1 MTINQRSKALD
12 KGLVDD
18 LLTQRR
24 DRFRRLKQEDQHD
37 RYIIL
42 AGGGAGSANS
52 GDEQTNEKTK
62 KQSTAH
68 MLLRILCL
76 GFIVPICESS
86 DDTSV
91 KIPERDGFD
100 VNDAISFIKSL
111 LSERPDVLSHTF
123 HAKKS
128 NSAFSSFSTTLLPWI
143 LPRLLCASAMSC
155 FRFTDTLKE
164 DSKKL
169 SQKLIQLAV
178 ILLRT
183 SIIKIVGGAETAR
196 QSMEEMLRASILAL
210 AGIGAPSFDNRQ
222 PPPLRYTPQHKV
234 APDAPFTTFYN
245 SPSSEV
251 HKAAEK
257 IQENMSEGIGGVW
270 MQEDHATFTP
280 SWNRVGQHERSQ
292 LAHAL
297 FFNTCDVLI
306 RISIASPDL
315 FADLGNL
322 AGDLL
327 YSNWACKIGDEMLPC
342 GNLRQGV
349 LDRRKEVVQYALLAN
364 TVTLTKETGERLHSI
379 LTEEGTISINR
390 EGKRMNAHGRLQEWK
405 KGVNGKM
412 EMLGESTHSLSSLV
426 KYGLVKRQRSTRL
439 LASQQIIKI
448 ISKMLFEGES
458 REYQRFD
465 SFFADF
471 HTLLKTCNARIKE
484 TALLCLFGLGSVV
497 SSLKSEV
504 EANNVQG
511 KVLQLLTLQLGSDP
525 LTKALAFSAITDL
538 AKKQECTTFQLLAPH
553 LNIIAP
559 EIVERMSKTPT
570 LFLEI
575 LQLTMQNQSKFL
587 RATLQFT
594 LPRIIEVQDDKT
606 LNLIAK
612 GIGLD
617 VQTMCFNNAPA
628 VLKSLLMIL
637 PIAKRDHSIQIF
649 ISKVRGTDENT
660 EENFNDGSVDSHIT
674 LKSLLKGYSVELLG
688 HLVSNLGDPLPSQRK
703 RAQEGLQYM
712 SATLN
717 DRQRA
722 NLSTQSR
729 SAALSQYL
737 KEEILAILS
746 WLNEELMNVHGKK
759 SISHKAKVARSI
771 GALIGIVGESIS
783 SVTPQLM
790 ATLNTTMQV
799 KELMLPTLESWN
811 TFVTIVRDENTGPF
825 IGQTA
830 AAFLAS
836 WPKFGKAEKVA
847 ANSILTYIVVD
858 NYAKFAAYLNN
869 GEFPDLSEIRKDI
882 PEVWEKLSI
891 SAKKQTPKRPEE
903 RLAAI
908 LGRVA
913 NENASMC
920 GQALQ
925 ELRVFLLRENNFL
938 DEATTGNVFDPVIG
952 KLVRVLF
959 DTMARDDEEIRD
971 LSLENLGIVGAIDP
985 DRLPVLDERQTNMPL
1000 NDFNDKDELTT
1011 FAVSLIADV
1020 LVGAYKAT
1028 HDTKHQSALAYAIQ
1042 ELLKFCGFTSALL
1055 PAGLASAT
1063 GLGGS
1068 RKESANANSVS
1079 LKTRQRWNAHLAIHV
1094 ETLAPLLESKYLVH
1108 HSESTVRTRPFYTST
1123 KSFKEWIQS
1132 WTNTLIVEIK
1142 GDYASTVFDV
1152 FRSVIRD
1159 HDLSIAQHI
1168 LPDLVLNAVISQ
1180 GDESMHDVH
1189 TEIISVLQD
1198 QVSGS
1203 PKSYSERAAQV
1214 VFGILDHLS
1223 VWQRARQREKTR
1235 ANATGAGESDVNKPK
1250 RSTRRDVAE
1259 VAIQQVENLM
1269 EAIPTDLMAKASLRC
1284 RAYARSLLNHE
1295 KRIRLL
1301 QSASEDTGRNAE
1313 VQENLED
1320 LHMIYANLEE
1330 PDGMEG
1336 VSCFVLR
1343 PSLDHQIREHE
1354 STGRWTSAQSCWEV
1368 KIQESPKDLELHIG
1382 LLRCLRNLGHY
1393 DTMRM
1398 HIRGVVASA
1407 GSQSKVWQDRLSAF
1421 YVEGSCILS
1430 DWDEVRKSINSS
1442 MRTPQLAMARVMLA
1456 MHDHDVVAFQ
1466 SSIRDARRLVGKS
1479 LIGRNKGKSDYL
1491 GEYETVS
1498 QLHILHEF
1506 SMIGQALG
1514 LIEHGS
1520 SESGV
1525 SSLPS
1530 AQSSLHSMND
1540 LNKALN
1546 IRLDSTLP
1554 SFRTREPILSMR
1566 RSALSTRSDANLKEL
1581 AGQCWIASSK
1591 IARREGHFQ
1600 TSYSAALQASQ
1611 WKVPLAFVQHA
1622 KLLAINDQNQ
1632 AALQE
1637 MNNSLRN
1644 LSGMDQS
1651 WNHSLANAHLFC
1663 ARLAEASGR
1672 HHPNEIVEFYK
1683 YCSELDPKSEKIWY
1697 QLGRYYDQLQE
1708 KDSSDQSGGRIGN
1721 PLVQHYNTCKYF
1733 LHAANYG
1740 TKYFYRTIPRVLTI
1754 WLTIGDDEN
1763 LLNALRKAMTSATST
1778 SNGASKSKTKSL
1790 DSASL
1795 EHIAQFKKINDM
1807 IRRAI
1812 RNIAPYQWL
1821 AVFPQLVSRV
1831 VHRNDSVWKT
1841 LQELIAYTVEVYPD
1855 QAMWIMV
1862 AGLQSTDRNRRD
1874 RFLEIVNRVKATVKA
1889 VNETRHI
1896 AKTIDQMIKMAKE
1909 LLYLCDCPVDAEVK
1923 KMEMGTKFPSL
1934 LALAKRG
1941 DVILPM
1947 QNSLSVTMPPTFSAD
1962 KDYKVFDDD
1971 IPRIVDLDNTIEVMH
1986 SLQRPRKII
1995 IKASDGKSYAFLCK
2009 PKDDLRK
2016 DARLMEF
2023 DSMINNLLQSNP
2035 DSRKRRLYIRT
2046 YAVVTLNEECGL
2058 IEWVPNTIGLRHVL
2072 HRLYANRGIHLYT
2085 QQIKVDMEAARKD
2098 PKKAGEIF
2106 TKKVLTKYPPVFHE
2120 WFLTMFP
2127 EPSSWLIA
2135 RSNYGRTL
2143 AVMSMVGHVLGL
2155 GDRHGE
2161 NILFDSVSGDTVH
2174 VDLNCLF
2181 DKGSTFEIPERVPF
2195 RLTQN
2200 LVDGLGITGVEGV
2213 FRKAAEIT
2221 MNILREHKDS
2231 LMSVLEA
2238 MVHDPLVEWN
2248 LEGSKSKA
2256 TGSRADPRIAEARKA
2271 LDPISRKLL
2280 GQLRRHGHHG
2290 AWSSVHSTN
2299 ALVDAL
2305 IRDATSSTL
2314 LAQMYIGWASYL

>member
-1 MTINQRSKALD
+1 MTIMQKSKTLD
-12 KGLVDD
+12 KVLVDD

-24 DRFRRLKQEDQHD
+24 DRFRRLKQEEQHD
-37 RYIIL
+37 RYIIPNPNV
-42 AGGGAGSANS
+42 GGGSES
-52 GDEQTNEKTK
+52 IIEDDSNEKTK

-76 GFIVPICESS
+76 GFIVPICQPLDIGHHNTLEQN
-86 DDTSV
+86 
-91 KIPERDGFD
+91 GFGID
-100 VNDAISFIKSL
+100 DAISFITNL
-111 LSERPDVLSHTF
+111 LSERPGVLTHTF
-123 HAKKS
+123 HTKKS
-128 NSAFSSFSTTLLPWI
+128 NSNSSPVSTTLLPWI
-143 LPRLLCASAMSC
+143 LPRLICASAMSC
-155 FRFTDTLKE
+155 CRSTDTST
-164 DSKKL
+164 DQ
-169 SQKLIQLAV
+169 SQKLTRKLVQLAV
-178 ILLRT
+178 IILRT
-183 SIIKIVGGAETAR
+183 SIVKTTGGAEKAR
-196 QSMEEMLRASILAL
+196 QGMEELLRASILAL
-210 AGIGAPSFDNRQ
+210 AGIGVPSFDNRQ
-222 PPPLRYTPQHKV
+222 PPPLQYSPQHKV
-234 APDAPFTTFYN
+234 APDAPFTKYYDI
-245 SPSSEV
+245 SSID
-251 HKAAEK
+251 AQ
-257 IQENMSEGIGGVW
+257 IDQDSISDGIGGVW

-280 SWNRVGQHERSQ
+280 EWNKLSQHERSQ

-306 RISIASPDL
+306 RASLASPEL
-315 FADLGNL
+315 LADLGNL

-327 YSNWACKIGDEMLPC
+327 YSNWVCKIGDEMLPC
-342 GNLRQGV
+342 GKLRQSV
-349 LDRRKEVVQYALLAN
+349 QDRRKETINYAVLAN
-364 TVTLTKETGERLHSI
+364 KVTLTKETEERLHSI
-379 LTEEGTISINR
+379 LLEREPHVTKTQNNR
-390 EGKRMNAHGRLQEWK
+390 IKSNGKLQDWK
-405 KGVNGKM
+405 KGINAKIDD
-412 EMLGESTHSLSSLV
+412 LGESAHHLQSLV
-426 KYGLVKRQRSTRL
+426 LDGLSKKQRSTRL

-448 ISKMLFEGES
+448 VSKMLIEGEN
-458 REYQRFD
+458 REYRRFE
-465 SFFADF
+465 SFFQNF
-471 HTLLKTCNARIKE
+471 HDLLKTRNVRVKE
-484 TALLCLFGLGSVV
+484 TALLCLLGLGNIV
-497 SSLKSEV
+497 STMRSEV
-504 EANNVQG
+504 EANYVQG
-511 KVLQLLTLQLGSDP
+511 KVLQFLTLQLGSDP
-525 LTKALAFSAITDL
+525 LTKAVAFSAITEL
-538 AKKQECTTFQLLAPH
+538 ATKQECTTFQLLAPH
-553 LNIIAP
+553 LSIIAP
-559 EIVERMSKTPT
+559 EVVERMSKTPT

-587 RATLQFT
+587 QATLQFT
-594 LPRIIEVQDDKT
+594 IPRIIEVRDDKT

-628 VLKSLLMIL
+628 VLKALLMIL
-637 PIAKRDHSIQIF
+637 PAPKRDHSMQMF
-649 ISKVRGTDENT
+649 INKVRG
-660 EENFNDGSVDSHIT
+660 SVGDSEGRANEGAVGGIT

-688 HLVSNLGDPLPSQRK
+688 HLVSNLGDPLPMQRK

-712 SATLN
+712 SATLK

-729 SAALSQYL
+729 SVALSQYL

-759 SISHKAKVARSI
+759 SMSHKAKVARSI

-836 WPKFGKAEKVA
+836 WPKFGKSEKVA
-847 ANSILTYIVVD
+847 ANSILTYVVVD
-858 NYAKFAAYLNN
+858 NYAKFETYLNN
-869 GEFPDLSEIRKDI
+869 GEFPDLSEIKKDI
-882 PEVWEKLSI
+882 PEVWEKLSS

-908 LGRVA
+908 IGRVA

-925 ELRVFLLRENNFL
+925 ELRVFLLRENDFL
-938 DEATTGNVFDPVIG
+938 DEATTGNVFEPVIG
-952 KLVRVLF
+952 KLIRALF
-959 DTMARDDEEIRD
+959 ETMARDDEDIRD

-985 DRLPVLDERQTNMPL
+985 DRLPVLDEGQTNVPL
-1000 NDFNDKDELTT
+1000 NDFNDKEELTT

-1042 ELLKFCGFTSALL
+1042 ELLKFCGFTTALL
-1055 PAGLASAT
+1055 PVGSAST
-1063 GLGGS
+1063 TNLGGA
-1068 RKESANANSVS
+1068 RKEGANHGSVS
-1079 LKTRQRWNAHLAIHV
+1079 LKTRQRWNAHLAVHV

-1108 HSESTVRTRPFYTST
+1108 HSESTVKARPFYTST

-1132 WTNTLIVEIK
+1132 WTNSLIVEIK
-1142 GDYASTVFDV
+1142 GDHASAVFDV

-1168 LPDLVLNAVISQ
+1168 LPDLVLNAVVSQ
-1180 GDESMHDVH
+1180 DEDSLHDVH
-1189 TEIISVLQD
+1189 QEIIAVLQD
-1198 QVSGS
+1198 QVTDS
-1203 PKSYSERAAQV
+1203 PKLHSERAAQV
-1214 VFGILDHLS
+1214 IFGILDHLS
-1223 VWQRARQREKTR
+1223 VWQRARQREKSREKAST
-1235 ANATGAGESDVNKPK
+1235 NAEGDANKPK
-1250 RSTRRDVAE
+1250 RSSRRDAAE
-1259 VAIQQVENLM
+1259 MAIQRVENLM
-1269 EAIPTDLMAKASLRC
+1269 ADIPTDLMAKASLRC

-1301 QSASEDTGRNAE
+1301 KSVSEDARTNPE
-1313 VQENLED
+1313 IQESLED
-1320 LHMIYANLEE
+1320 LHLIYANLEE

-1407 GSQSKVWQDRLSAF
+1407 GTQSAIWQDRLSAF

-1430 DWDEVRKSINSS
+1430 DWDEVRKSINTSTL
-1442 MRTPQLAMARVMLA
+1442 TPQLAMARVMLA

-1466 SSIRDARRLVGKS
+1466 SSTKDARRLVGKS
-1479 LIGRNKGKSDYL
+1479 LIGRNKSKSDYL

-1498 QLHILHEF
+1498 QLHMLHEF

-1514 LIEHGS
+1514 LIDHKTS
-1520 SESGV
+1520 KSGL
-1525 SSLPS
+1525 SSLRSSDPS
-1530 AQSSLHSMND
+1530 LNSISD

-1546 IRLDSTLP
+1546 IRLNSTLP

-1591 IARREGHFQ
+1591 IARREGHLQ

-1637 MNNSLRN
+1637 LKNCLKNTSD
-1644 LSGMDQS
+1644 MDPS

-1672 HHPNEIVEFYK
+1672 HQPNEVVELYK
-1683 YCSELDPKSEKIWY
+1683 HCSVLDPKSEKMWY
-1697 QLGRYYDQLQE
+1697 QLGRYYDQVQE
-1708 KDSSDQSGGRIGN
+1708 KDSSDQSGARIGN
-1721 PLVQHYNTCKYF
+1721 PLVQHYYTCKYF
-1733 LHAANYG
+1733 LWAANFG

-1754 WLTIGDDEN
+1754 WLTIGDDED
-1763 LLNALRKAMTSATST
+1763 LVIALRKAATSAANT
-1778 SNGASKSKTKSL
+1778 SNGATKTKAKSL
-1790 DSASL
+1790 DSTSL
-1795 EHIAQFKKINDM
+1795 EHIAQFRKINDM
-1807 IRRAI
+1807 VRRAI
-1812 RNIAPYQWL
+1812 KNIAPYQWL

-1831 VHRNDSVWKT
+1831 AHRNESVWKI
-1841 LQELIAYTVEVYPD
+1841 LQELIAHTVEVYPD

-1862 AGLQSTDRNRRD
+1862 AGLQSTDRSRRD
-1874 RFLEIVNRVKATVKA
+1874 RFSEIVNRVKATVKSA
-1889 VNETRHI
+1889 NETRHT

-1909 LLYLCDCPVDAEVK
+1909 LLYLCDCPVDSDVK
-1923 KMEMGTKFPSL
+1923 KMEMSSKFPNLLSL
-1934 LALAKRG
+1934 ARRG

-1962 KDYKVFDDD
+1962 KDYKVFDDE
-1971 IPRIVDLDNTIEVMH
+1971 IPRIIDFGETIEVMH

-1995 IKASDGKSYAFLCK
+1995 IKASNGKSYAFLCK

-2058 IEWVPNTIGLRHVL
+2058 IEWVPNTVGLRHVL
-2072 HRLYANRGIHLYT
+2072 HRLYENRNIHLYT
-2085 QQIKVDMEAARKD
+2085 QTIKVDMEAARKD

-2106 TKKVLTKYPPVFHE
+2106 TKKVLSKYPPVFHE

-2181 DKGSTFEIPERVPF
+2181 DKGTTFEIPERVPF

-2200 LVDGLGITGVEGV
+2200 LVDALGITGVEGV

-2221 MNILREHKDS
+2221 MSILREHKDS

-2248 LEGSKSKA
+2248 LESGKSKT
-2256 TGSRADPRIAEARKA
+2256 TGTRADPRVAEARKA

-2280 GQLRRHGHHG
+2280 GQLRRHGHQG
-2290 AWSSVHSTN
+2290 TWSSVHSTN

>member
-1 MTINQRSKALD
+1 MEGENREY
-12 KGLVDD
+12 
-18 LLTQRR
+18 RR
-24 DRFRRLKQEDQHD
+24 
-37 RYIIL
+37 
-42 AGGGAGSANS
+42 
-52 GDEQTNEKTK
+52 
-62 KQSTAH
+62 
-68 MLLRILCL
+68 
-76 GFIVPICESS
+76 
-86 DDTSV
+86 
-91 KIPERDGFD
+91 FD
-100 VNDAISFIKSL
+100 
-111 LSERPDVLSHTF
+111 P
-123 HAKKS
+123 
-128 NSAFSSFSTTLLPWI
+128 
-143 LPRLLCASAMSC
+143 
-155 FRFTDTLKE
+155 
-164 DSKKL
+164 
-169 SQKLIQLAV
+169 
-178 ILLRT
+178 
-183 SIIKIVGGAETAR
+183 
-196 QSMEEMLRASILAL
+196 
-210 AGIGAPSFDNRQ
+210 
-222 PPPLRYTPQHKV
+222 
-234 APDAPFTTFYN
+234 
-245 SPSSEV
+245 
-251 HKAAEK
+251 
-257 IQENMSEGIGGVW
+257 
-270 MQEDHATFTP
+270 
-280 SWNRVGQHERSQ
+280 
-292 LAHAL
+292 
-297 FFNTCDVLI
+297 
-306 RISIASPDL
+306 L
-315 FADLGNL
+315 FAG
-322 AGDLL
+322 
-327 YSNWACKIGDEMLPC
+327 
-342 GNLRQGV
+342 
-349 LDRRKEVVQYALLAN
+349 
-364 TVTLTKETGERLHSI
+364 
-379 LTEEGTISINR
+379 
-390 EGKRMNAHGRLQEWK
+390 
-405 KGVNGKM
+405 
-412 EMLGESTHSLSSLV
+412 
-426 KYGLVKRQRSTRL
+426 
-439 LASQQIIKI
+439 
-448 ISKMLFEGES
+448 
-458 REYQRFD
+458 
-465 SFFADF
+465 F
-471 HTLLKTCNARIKE
+471 HTLLKTSNAKVKE
-484 TALLCLFGLGSVV
+484 TALLCLLGLGNVV
-497 SSLKSEV
+497 STLNSEV
-504 EANNVQG
+504 EANYVQG

-525 LTKALAFSAITDL
+525 LTKAVAFSAITEL
-538 AKKQECTTFQLLAPH
+538 ATKQQCTTFQLLAPH
-553 LNIIAP
+553 LSIIAP

-570 LFLEI
+570 LFLET

-587 RATLQFT
+587 QATLQFT
-594 LPRIIEVQDDKT
+594 LPRIIEVRDDKT

-628 VLKSLLMIL
+628 VLKALLMIL
-637 PIAKRDHSIQIF
+637 PATKRDHCMQTF
-649 ISKVRGTDENT
+649 IDKVRGSGADPEGRA
-660 EENFNDGSVDSHIT
+660 NDGNVGGIT

-688 HLVSNLGDPLPSQRK
+688 HLVSNLGDPLPLQRK

-712 SATLN
+712 SATLK

-729 SAALSQYL
+729 SVALSQYL

-759 SISHKAKVARSI
+759 TMSHKAKVARSI

-847 ANSILTYIVVD
+847 ANSILTYVVVD
-858 NYAKFAAYLNN
+858 NYAKFETYLNN
-869 GEFPDLSEIRKDI
+869 GEFPNLSEIKKDI
-882 PEVWEKLSI
+882 PEVWEKLSS
-891 SAKKQTPKRPEE
+891 SAKKQTPKRPDE

-938 DEATTGNVFDPVIG
+938 DEATTGNVFEPVIG
-952 KLVRVLF
+952 KLIRVLF
-959 DTMARDDEEIRD
+959 ETMARDDEDIRD

-985 DRLPVLDERQTNMPL
+985 DRLPVLDEGQKNVPL
-1000 NDFNDKDELTT
+1000 NDFNDKEELTT
-1011 FAVSLIADV
+1011 YAVSLIADV

-1042 ELLKFCGFTSALL
+1042 ELLKFCGFSTALL
-1055 PAGLASAT
+1055 PAGANT
-1063 GLGGS
+1063 G
-1068 RKESANANSVS
+1068 SVS
-1079 LKTRQRWNAHLAIHV
+1079 LKTRQRWNAHLAVHV

-1108 HSESTVRTRPFYTST
+1108 HNEPAVKPRPFYNST
-1123 KSFKEWIQS
+1123 KSFKEWLQS
-1132 WTNTLIVEIK
+1132 WTNSLIIEIK
-1142 GDYASTVFDV
+1142 DDHVAALFDV

-1168 LPDLVLNAVISQ
+1168 LPDLVLNAVVSQ
-1180 GDESMHDVH
+1180 DEGDAIHDVH
-1189 TEIISVLQD
+1189 QEIIAVLQD
-1198 QVSGS
+1198 QVADS
-1203 PKSYSERAAQV
+1203 PKLHSERAAQV
-1214 VFGILDHLS
+1214 IFGILDHVS
-1223 VWQRARQREKTR
+1223 VWQRARQREKSRGSAST
-1235 ANATGAGESDVNKPK
+1235 AAEGDASKSK
-1250 RSTRRDVAE
+1250 RSSRRDAAE
-1259 VAIQQVENLM
+1259 TAIQRVENWM
-1269 EAIPTDLMAKASLRC
+1269 ADIPTDLMAKASLRC

-1301 QSASEDTGRNAE
+1301 QSVSEDGE
-1313 VQENLED
+1313 SKPEIQESLED
-1320 LHMIYANLEE
+1320 VHLIYANLEE

-1336 VSCFVLR
+1336 VSCSVLR

-1368 KIQESPKDLELHIG
+1368 KIQESPKDLDLHIG

-1407 GSQSKVWQDRLSAF
+1407 GTRSDIWQDRLSAF

-1430 DWDEVRKSINSS
+1430 DWDEVRKSINTST
-1442 MRTPQLAMARVMLA
+1442 RTTQLAMARVMLA
-1456 MHDHDVVAFQ
+1456 MHDHDVSAFQ
-1466 SSIRDARRLVGKS
+1466 SSIKDARRLVGKS
-1479 LIGRNKGKSDYL
+1479 LIGRNKSKSDYL

-1498 QLHILHEF
+1498 QLHMLHEF

-1514 LIEHGS
+1514 LIDHGTLK
-1520 SESGV
+1520 SGL
-1525 SSLPS
+1525 STLPS
-1530 AQSSLHSMND
+1530 TDSSSDSIND
-1540 LNKALN
+1540 LKKALH
-1546 IRLDSTLP
+1546 IRLNSTLP

-1566 RSALSTRSDANLKEL
+1566 RSALSTRSDENLKVL

-1591 IARREGHFQ
+1591 IARREGHLQ

-1637 MNNSLRN
+1637 LKNCLRN
-1644 LSGMDQS
+1644 AKGMDSS

-1663 ARLAEASGR
+1663 ARLAEESGR
-1672 HHPNEIVEFYK
+1672 HHPNEIVELYK
-1683 YCSELDPKSEKIWY
+1683 HCSELDPNSEKMWY

-1708 KDSSDQSGGRIGN
+1708 KDSSDQSGARIGN

-1733 LHAANYG
+1733 LYAASYG
-1740 TKYFYRTIPRVLTI
+1740 TKYFYRTVPRVLTI
-1754 WLTIGDDEN
+1754 WLTIGDDDE
-1763 LLNALRKAMTSATST
+1763 LLTALRKAAAAAAST
-1778 SNGASKSKTKSL
+1778 ANGATKTKTKSL
-1790 DSASL
+1790 DNASL

-1807 IRRAI
+1807 IRRTT
-1812 RNIAPYQWL
+1812 RTIAPYQWL

-1831 VHRNDSVWKT
+1831 AHRNESIWKT
-1841 LQELIAYTVEVYPD
+1841 LQELIAHTVEVYPD

-1862 AGLQSTDRNRRD
+1862 AGLQSTDRSRRD
-1874 RFLEIVNRVKATVKA
+1874 RFSEIVNRVKTTVKSA
-1889 VNETRHI
+1889 IETRHT

-1923 KMEMGTKFPSL
+1923 KMEMSSKFPSL
-1934 LALAKRG
+1934 LSLARRG

-1947 QNSLSVTMPPTFSAD
+1947 QKSLSVTMPPTFSAD
-1962 KDYKVFDDD
+1962 RDYKVFDDD
-1971 IPRIVDLDNTIEVMH
+1971 IPRIVDLDETIEVMH

-1995 IKASDGKSYAFLCK
+1995 IKASNGKSYAFLCK

-2058 IEWVPNTIGLRHVL
+2058 IEWVPNTVGLRHVL
-2072 HRLYANRGIHLYT
+2072 HRLYANRNIHLYT

-2106 TKKVLTKYPPVFHE
+2106 TKKVLSKYPPVFHE

-2181 DKGSTFEIPERVPF
+2181 DKGTTFEIPERVPF

-2200 LVDGLGITGVEGV
+2200 LVDALGITGVEGV

-2248 LEGSKSKA
+2248 LEGGKSKV
-2256 TGSRADPRIAEARKA
+2256 TGSRADPRVAEARKA

-2290 AWSSVHSTN
+2290 AWTSVHSTN